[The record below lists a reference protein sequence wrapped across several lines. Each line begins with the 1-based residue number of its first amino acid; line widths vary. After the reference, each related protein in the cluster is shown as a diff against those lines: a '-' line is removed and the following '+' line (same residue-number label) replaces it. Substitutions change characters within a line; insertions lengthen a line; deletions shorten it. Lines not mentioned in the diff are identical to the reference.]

1 MTDYDDETLGAYVD
15 GELPAAKA
23 EALKADIRGNAELR
37 QRIAELQHINLA
49 LRASYTELAPPLM
62 APWRQAAHTEQPL
75 TQRNSV
81 RLRVASWRYPALAAG
96 IALLVGIGLGQ
107 FIHIS
112 GTSPSVMTD
121 AAVHRLLQ
129 DALDH
134 SLSGQSV
141 SWTDQGTH
149 QTTTV
154 EPLRTYYVDRTF
166 CREYR
171 QISGA
176 PRQDDKAM
184 YGVACRTSEGTWNV
198 EFTLVSGDHP
208 LLVRR

>member
-23 EALKADIRGNAELR
+23 EALEAEIRGNAGLR
-37 QRIAELQHINLA
+37 QRIAELHNINLA
-49 LRASYTELAPPLM
+49 LRASYTELARPI
-62 APWRQAAHTEQPL
+62 APWRIPAHAEQL
-75 TQRNSV
+75 HIQRNSV
-81 RLRVASWRYPALAAG
+81 RSRVGSWRYPALAAG
-96 IALLVGIGLGQ
+96 IALLVGIGIGQ
-107 FIHIS
+107 FIRFS
-112 GTSPSVMTD
+112 GTPPMAVTN
-121 AAVHRLLQ
+121 AAVDRLLQ

-134 SLSGQSV
+134 TLSGQSV
-141 SWTDQGTH
+141 SWTDSATH
-149 QTTTV
+149 RTTTI

-184 YGVACRTSEGTWNV
+184 YGMACRTTEGTWNV
-198 EFTLVSGDHP
+198 EFTLVSGERP

>member
-23 EALKADIRGNAELR
+23 AALKADICGNAALR
-37 QRIAELQHINLA
+37 QRIAELHHINLA

-62 APWRQAAHTEQPL
+62 APWRLTAHAEQPL
-75 TQRNSV
+75 TQGNSV
-81 RLRVASWRYPALAAG
+81 RSRVASWRYPALAAG

-112 GTSPSVMTD
+112 GTSPSAMTD
-121 AAVHRLLQ
+121 VAVHRLLQ

-134 SLSGQSV
+134 TLSGQSV
-141 SWTDQGTH
+141 SWTDQATH

-184 YGVACRTSEGTWNV
+184 YGVACRTTEGTWNV

>member
-23 EALKADIRGNAELR
+23 EALEADIRANAELR
-37 QRIAELQHINLA
+37 QRIAKLHHINLA
-49 LRASYTELAPPLM
+49 LRASYTELARPQM
-62 APWRQAAHTEQPL
+62 APWRLPVHTDQIYI
-75 TQRNSV
+75 QWKSGRS
-81 RLRVASWRYPALAAG
+81 RVAPWRYPALAAG
-96 IALLVGIGLGQ
+96 IALLVGIGIGQ
-107 FIHIS
+107 FIHFS
-112 GTSPSVMTD
+112 GAPPTAVTD

-134 SLSGQSV
+134 TLSGQSV
-141 SWTDQGTH
+141 SWTDQVTH

-154 EPLRTYYVDRTF
+154 EPLRTHYVDRTF

-176 PRQDDKAM
+176 SQQDDKAM
-184 YGVACRTSEGTWNV
+184 YGMACRTTEGTRNV
-198 EFTLVSGDHP
+198 EFTLVSGERP

>member
-15 GELPAAKA
+15 GELHADTAKA
-23 EALKADIRGNAELR
+23 LEADIRGNAELQR
-37 QRIAELQHINLA
+37 RIAELHQINLA
-49 LRASYTELAPPLM
+49 LRASYTALARPL
-62 APWRQAAHTEQPL
+62 AAWRMPAHTARLHTRQ
-75 TQRNSV
+75 SKV
-81 RLRVASWRYPALAAG
+81 RYRVGVWRYPALAAG
-96 IALLVGIGLGQ
+96 VALLVGIGIGQ
-107 FIHIS
+107 FIHFA
-112 GTSPSVMTD
+112 GTSPATLTD

-134 SLSGQSV
+134 TPSGESV
-141 SWTDQGTH
+141 SWTDHATH

-176 PRQDDKAM
+176 LRQDDKAI
-184 YGVACRTSEGTWNV
+184 YGMACRTTEGTWNV
-198 EFTLVSGDHP
+198 EFTLVAGERP

>member
-23 EALKADIRGNAELR
+23 EALKADIRVNAELR

-62 APWRQAAHTEQPL
+62 APWRLTAHAEQPL
-75 TQRNSV
+75 TQGNSV
-81 RLRVASWRYPALAAG
+81 RSRVASWRYPALAAG

-112 GTSPSVMTD
+112 GTSPSAMTD
-121 AAVHRLLQ
+121 VAVHRLLQ

-134 SLSGQSV
+134 TLSGQSV
-141 SWTDQGTH
+141 SWTDQATH

-184 YGVACRTSEGTWNV
+184 YGVACRTTEGTWNV